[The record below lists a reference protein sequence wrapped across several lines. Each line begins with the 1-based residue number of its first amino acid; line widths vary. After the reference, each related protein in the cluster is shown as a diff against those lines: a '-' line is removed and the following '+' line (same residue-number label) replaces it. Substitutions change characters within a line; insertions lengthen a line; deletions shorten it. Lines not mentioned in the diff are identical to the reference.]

1 MQKQYMVLDIP
12 MANKKWEKCE
22 SIIGNMDV
30 VDDYKEGLQKSFISI
45 LLKEV

>member
-1 MQKQYMVLDIP
+1 MQKQYMVLDIS

-22 SIIGNMDV
+22 SIIGNMD
-30 VDDYKEGLQKSFISI
+30 DDYKEGLQKSFISI